1 MFIDGFNLGLET
13 GTGVATYARN
23 LSYACRDMGRR
34 VEVVYGINK
43 DHNRKYELLNQ
54 VNFFDP
60 ARVETY
66 WSRFTDTLSRV
77 RPRPFGVKA
86 HEVAVTGDV
95 ITENFRHRLPY
106 FDRIWNSQ
114 DMFAKS
120 DYQFAIFGGFTA
132 LRGLPSSDIM
142 HWTYPIPMYVPK
154 MKNIYTIHDLV
165 PLKLPYTTL
174 DNKNFYFKL
183 NKKIVAD
190 ADHIVTVSETSRND
204 IIKLLD
210 CPPEKVTN
218 TYQSVE
224 IPDKF
229 LNKPEAEVVADIE
242 NALGF
247 KYKEYYLFFGSIEPK
262 KNVSRILEA
271 YLGSGLSS
279 PLVLAGKAA
288 WMSDKELRLLQQ
300 DAVNQYTELVD
311 GRTFTRFRIRHLD
324 YVPFPLLVSLIR
336 GAKATVFPSLYEG
349 FGLPILESMLL
360 GTPVI
365 TSAGGA
371 TGEIAG
377 DAALLVNPYDSGDI
391 ARAMRAIDE
400 DVDLRIRLSAKGIER
415 AKTFSAARYRDR
427 LATLYEGISA
437 S

>member
-1 MFIDGFNLGLET
+1 LYIDGFNLGLET

-23 LSYACRDMGRR
+23 LSYACRDMGRP
-34 VEVVYGINK
+34 VEVVYGMNK
-43 DHNRKYELLNQ
+43 DHNKKYGLLNQ

-60 ARVETY
+60 VRLESY
-66 WSRFTDTLSRV
+66 WTQFTNVVSRV
-77 RPRPFGVKA
+77 QPRPFGMRA
-86 HEVAVTGDV
+86 YEVPITGDV
-95 ITENFRHRLPY
+95 ITDDFMHRLPH
-106 FDRIWNSQ
+106 FDRIWNSK
-114 DMFAKS
+114 DMFGRS
-120 DYQFAIFGGFTA
+120 EYQFAMFGRFSPV
-132 LRGLPSSDIM
+132 RGLSPSDIM
-142 HWTYPIPMYVPK
+142 HWTYPIPMYAPR

-183 NKKIVAD
+183 NKKIVD
-190 ADHIVTVSETSRND
+190 SADHIVTVSETSRND

-224 IPDKF
+224 MPAKF
-229 LNKPEAEVVADIE
+229 LNKSREEVVADIE
-242 NALGF
+242 NSLGF
-247 KYKEYYLFFGSIEPK
+247 RYKEYFLFFGSIEPK
-262 KNVSRILEA
+262 KNVSRLLEA

-288 WMSDKELRLLQQ
+288 WMSEKELRLLEQ
-300 DAVNQYTELVD
+300 DSVNQYSEQVG

-371 TGEIAG
+371 TEEVAG

-391 ARAMRAIDE
+391 ARAMREMDE
-400 DVDLRIRLSAKGIER
+400 NAELRESLSAAGIKR
-415 AKTFSAARYRDR
+415 AQAFSAVRYRDR
-427 LATLYEGISA
+427 LATLYERFSA
-437 S
+437 R